1 LCNGDKCKT
10 TYRIII
16 MYNNISL
23 LKQCE
28 EYYYNNKNYTSTDNR
43 HFALCESCFWSATI
57 FKWGKKQE
65 QIINTCPACFN
76 ENSISLIPLT
86 RDEVYELSIRSK
98 GGLEMKFSKVIKS
111 PGY

>member
-1 LCNGDKCKT
+1 
-10 TYRIII
+10 

-28 EYYYNNKNYTSTDNR
+28 GYYYNNKNYTSTDNR

-98 GGLEMKFSKVIKS
+98 GGLEMKFSKLIKS

>member
-1 LCNGDKCKT
+1 
-10 TYRIII
+10 

-23 LKQCE
+23 LKHRGG
-28 EYYYNNKNYTSTDNR
+28 YHNNSTDR

-57 FKWGKKQE
+57 FKSGKKQE

-86 RDEVYELSIRSK
+86 RDEIYELSARST
-98 GGLEMKFSKVIKS
+98 GGLEMKFSKLIKS
-111 PGY
+111 PDY